1 MIKIFEAML
10 QVHFARLP
18 GEQQVLTGF
27 YFLFSRKGDRVI
39 SKNRWTQAV
48 LPGSMIRMSIALKS
62 LRVCGNRCPR
72 KGCHFRM
79 IFQTRP
85 GKGLQALYANNFL
98 DISIMMSY

>member
-1 MIKIFEAML
+1 ML

-27 YFLFSRKGDRVI
+27 YFLFSRKGDQVI

-48 LPGSMIRMSIALKS
+48 LPGSRIRMSIALKT

-79 IFQTRP
+79 VFQTRP
-85 GKGLQALYANNFL
+85 GKGLQALYANNL
-98 DISIMMSY
+98 PSTYLLRCHTKRLML